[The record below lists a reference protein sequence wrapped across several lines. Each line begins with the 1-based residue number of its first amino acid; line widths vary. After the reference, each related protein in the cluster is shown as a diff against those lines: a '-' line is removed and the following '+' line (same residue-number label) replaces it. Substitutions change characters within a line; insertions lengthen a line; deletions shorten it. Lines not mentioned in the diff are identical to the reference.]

1 MDNNKKKNK
10 YSKGMTIIELIVVL
24 SIFVI
29 ITTITIFNFGKYRSS
44 ESLNNLS
51 DDIALAIRKAQSSAT
66 GSQLKSGSSSG
77 YGVHFTA
84 SSNTFGLASNKNFIL
99 FTDISPN
106 KVYNYTSNA
115 SCVSAPTEF
124 DECSEILKINSSDI
138 IEKIYV
144 STTAVTDAQILSS
157 SDSGSLDIVF
167 LRPNLNA
174 FFCYKVLVSDLCTN
188 IYGGNQISNIKIK
201 ISNNQTNGVKYISV
215 WNTGQIN
222 VQ

>member
-1 MDNNKKKNK
+1 MNNNKKNNK

-29 ITTITIFNFGKYRSS
+29 ITTITIFNFGRYRSS

-84 SSNTFGLASNKNFIL
+84 SEYTFGMASKKNFIL
-99 FTDISPN
+99 FTDISPD
-106 KVYNYTSNA
+106 KIYNYTSNTICA
-115 SCVSAPTEF
+115 SVPTES
-124 DECSEILKINSSDI
+124 DECSEVLKINSSDV
-138 IEKIYV
+138 IESIYV
-144 STTAVTDAQILSS
+144 STTDVTDAQILSS
-157 SDSGSLDIVF
+157 TDSGSLDIVF

-174 FFCYKVLVSDLCTN
+174 FFCYKVVFSDPCTN
-188 IYGGNQISNIKIK
+188 SYGKNQISNIKIK